1 MINGL
6 VVGTV
11 VDNKDPD
18 KMHRIMVQYP
28 VDSGKKVN
36 SSWCRMCSPMAGN
49 SRGMVMLPEVGTEVV
64 LVFAYRSMSPYVLGA
79 VYNGGADTPDPYKN
93 DDGNNDKRVFWSR
106 NDHMVI
112 FDDTSG
118 SEKVEIGAKAS
129 GRLDVTSAPIYQQ
142 ADAAEM
148 TVTSYAD
155 AHIILEAKE
164 TISLKCKDF
173 EITATGEIQM
183 EAGEKAVFKSGKSTK
198 FTAADKMTSTAD
210 KISFNP
216 PSPPPPPKPA
226 LVLPEHRH
234 APKK

>member
-1 MINGL
+1 MINGT

-28 VDSGKKVN
+28 VDSGEKVN

-79 VYNGGADTPDPYKN
+79 VYNGGEDTPDPYKN

-118 SEKVEIGAKAS
+118 GEKVELGAKAS
-129 GRLDVTSAPIYQQ
+129 GRLDVTSAPVYQQ
-142 ADAAEM
+142 ADAAEK

-155 AHIILEAKE
+155 KHIILEAKG

-173 EITATGEIQM
+173 ELKAQGVIDM
-183 EAGEKAVFKSGKSTK
+183 EAGQKAAFKSGTSTK
-198 FTAADKMTSTAD
+198 FKASGKMTTTA
-210 KISFNP
+210 KTISFNP

-226 LVLPEHRH
+226 LAIPGHRH